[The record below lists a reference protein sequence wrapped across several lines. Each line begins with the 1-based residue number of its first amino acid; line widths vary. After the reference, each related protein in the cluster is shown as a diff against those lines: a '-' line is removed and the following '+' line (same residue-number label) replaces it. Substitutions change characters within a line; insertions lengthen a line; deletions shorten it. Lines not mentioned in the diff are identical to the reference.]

1 MLNTVSQIYSEAL
14 LQITRILTGR
24 LFTEEQIKSITKHS
38 LGRYLEAL
46 FPENEEEVDRTRR
59 ISIAQEH
66 IISASK
72 IMAEMRVDL
81 DAQAEVADFLAAE
94 IEEKKEL
101 AKKYS
106 ALAQN
111 NQDAASAMRM
121 EIEEA
126 INQELR
132 RQSLEG
138 RTARKI
144 ASTIIWCVTLVIG
157 AALGTYFK
165 DITSFLMT
173 TAWP

>member
-1 MLNTVSQIYSEAL
+1 MIQSVSQIYTEAL
-14 LQITRILTGR
+14 LQITRLLTGK
-24 LFTEEQIKSITKHS
+24 LFTEDQINLITKHS
-38 LGRYLEAL
+38 LGKYLEAL
-46 FPENEEEVDRTRR
+46 FPENEEELDRKQR
-59 ISIAQEH
+59 ISVAQDH
-66 IISASK
+66 ILNASK

-81 DAQAEVADFLAAE
+81 DAQAEAAEMLVSE

-121 EIEEA
+121 EIEES
-126 INQELR
+126 IKQELR

-138 RTARKI
+138 RAARRFVSI
-144 ASTIIWCVTLVIG
+144 LLWSFTLVIG

-165 DITSFLMT
+165 DITSFLGST
-173 TAWP
+173 VFP